1 MQNQDNT
8 SLIIILITIIILIIA
23 YKILKPYFIKY
34 DTTILFCGG
43 LGSGKTLNSVKVA
56 ITMYKKNLFKWK
68 LNKYYI
74 QATNKSKQLI
84 YWIKLK
90 IFKIKSPKK
99 PNLKTIAEKP
109 LFYSTIPIQ
118 ITKKQQSIKLTK
130 EHLILKKRINQ
141 KSIVLIDELPNIVNQ
156 FNWSLEI
163 VQNNLNEFITYFRH
177 YIDGYLIVNGQAVSE
192 IVKQVRVKLNSYYWC
207 YNFQKFLFFFYRVRI
222 LNNQISE
229 NQVSLSSEFI
239 EDNTKWTY
247 GMIPRK
253 KYNSRAYKHRYD
265 KLITSTN
272 ETYTSPD
279 LTTNKIIR
287 FDNRLS
293 ELDDDYKEQK
303 ELQNKKKQQYLNQN
317 QKQNK

>member
-1 MQNQDNT
+1 METNKNT
-8 SLIIILITIIILIIA
+8 PNSQLILFIAIIVIA
-23 YKILKPYFIKY
+23 FIVYKFLKPYFIKY

-43 LGSGKTLNSVKVA
+43 LGSGKTLNSVKTA
-56 ITMYKKNLFKWK
+56 LKMYKKNIFKWK
-68 LNKYYI
+68 IKRKWI
-74 QATNKSKQLI
+74 KTTNKIKQI
-84 YWIKLK
+84 NYKIKTK
-90 IFKIKSPKK
+90 IFKSKK
-99 PNLKTIAEKP
+99 AKTPILKIIPEKP

-118 ITKKQQSIKLTK
+118 INKKTQSIKLTK

-141 KSIVLIDELPNIVNQ
+141 NSIVLIDELPNIVNQ
-156 FNWSLEI
+156 FNWNIEI

-177 YIDGYLIVNGQAVSE
+177 YINGYLIINGQAVSE

-207 YNFQKFLFFFYRVRI
+207 YNFQKFLFIFYRVRI

-239 EDNTKWTY
+239 EDHTKWTY
-247 GMIPRK
+247 GILPFK

-265 KLITSTN
+265 KLIASDNTN
-272 ETYTSPD
+272 FNSKD

-287 FDNRLS
+287 FDTRLS

-303 ELQNKKKQQYLNQN
+303 AIQDKRKQEYYNNKK
-317 QKQNK
+317 